1 MGGVGTHRKRIGV
14 LTGGG
19 DCPGLNPVIRALVKR
34 GLKLGWEMI
43 GIRDSFRGLLSTP
56 YSLTTLD
63 RDAIRGI
70 LIKGGT
76 ILGTTG
82 KANPFAFPMEGPSGE
97 VHQDRSED
105 FKEAIRILQLSGLAV
120 LGGDGTLSTAQ
131 RLFEIGVPVVGVPK
145 TIDNDIAGTEYTFG
159 FHSAVEVATE
169 AIDRLHS
176 TAESHDRVMILEVMG
191 RDCGWIALHAG
202 IAGGADVILIPEIEY
217 DLSKICDKLRRRQA
231 AGSFF
236 SVVVVAEGAA
246 EQGKAPIEAVPA
258 GPGGRKARLG
268 GVGAYVAERIEAMTG
283 FETRVAVLGHLQRG
297 GSPLSD
303 DRLLAARYGIAAA
316 DLIERGDWGQMVALE
331 GNTMTSVPLSQ
342 IGAQLKRVDPQGELV
357 NVARKLGI
365 ALG

>member
-1 MGGVGTHRKRIGV
+1 MTTRKRIGI

-34 GLKLGWEMI
+34 GLQLGWDMV
-43 GIRDSFRGLLSTP
+43 GIRDSFRGLLRHP
-56 YSLTTLD
+56 YDLVDLD

-82 KANPFAFPMEGPSGE
+82 KANPFAFPLNGPSGL
-97 VHQDRSED
+97 VHEDRSAD
-105 FKEAIRILQLSGLAV
+105 LKEAMRILELDGLAV

-131 RLFEIGVPVVGVPK
+131 RLTQIGVPIVAVPK

-191 RDCGWIALHAG
+191 RNCGWIALHSG
-202 IAGGADVILIPEIEY
+202 IAGGADVILIPEIPYEF
-217 DLSKICDKLRRRQA
+217 SKVCDKLRRRQA

-236 SVVVVAEGAA
+236 SVLVVAEGAQEKGKGPIVA
-246 EQGKAPIEAVPA
+246 EPA
-258 GPGGRKARLG
+258 GPGGKKARLG
-268 GVGAYVAERIEAMTG
+268 GAGAYVADQVEAMTG

-316 DLIERGDWGQMVALE
+316 DLIEAGRWGRMVALE
-331 GNTMTSVPLSQ
+331 GNTMTSVPLEQ
-342 IGAQLKRVDPQGELV
+342 IGAKLKRIDPEGELV
-357 NVARKLGI
+357 NVAQKLGI
-365 ALG
+365 ELGR